1 MLVTYSLFSKKKL
14 KLNRG
19 FPIDRNGLSKNEVGW
34 VQTSTTTVSY
44 VFSHIGLFDY
54 SI

>member
-1 MLVTYSLFSKKKL
+1 M
-14 KLNRG
+14 NRG
-19 FPIDRNGLSKNEVGW
+19 FPIDRIRLSKNGIEW